1 MECLLTGTSVQVRA
15 KVSHPSA
22 NGTSSTDRHS
32 TFTQHRGEVGT
43 SEYYNAQSYFLKCPI
58 SGSHGAFWS
67 YGYSADS

>member
-1 MECLLTGTSVQVRA
+1 MECSLPGTSVQVRA
-15 KVSHPSA
+15 EVSHPSA

-32 TFTQHRGEVGT
+32 TGDEVGT